1 MRDEKRQKRHEEIAA
16 AAYALLDEILP
27 LAQPVRL
34 VGLTLSAFDETA
46 PPTAEVGAVQRE
58 LPF

>member
-1 MRDEKRQKRHEEIAA
+1 MAGKAEFAA
-16 AAYALLDEILP
+16 LSHALLEEVLP

-34 VGLTLSAFDETA
+34 VGLTLSALDEDSA
-46 PPTAEVGAVQRE
+46 PALVQHQPSQAN